1 MIRKTSFITLVVL
14 GLVTVG
20 CGKKTE
26 QVATS
31 ETVVTESTTAVSA
44 TSPPATTQPATTQPA
59 PIAQSTPA
67 SAAPVSSATAAALSS
82 QETNWTGV
90 TADVTEFRR
99 KGNTLTAKVR
109 FRNSGTEQ
117 MEPDIRL
124 HDTYVM
130 DANAG
135 KKYEVLKDEKGTYI
149 AMLHPGYSDRW
160 YGNVKPGE
168 QVTIWM
174 KFPAPPA
181 EVKAVTLQLPGVPP
195 FEDIPIQD

>member
-1 MIRKTSFITLVVL
+1 MIRKTLFIPLVVL
-14 GLVTVG
+14 SIVTVG
-20 CGKKTE
+20 CGKKSE

-31 ETVVTESTTAVSA
+31 ATSETMVTESSASVTTTAAAAS
-44 TSPPATTQPATTQPA
+44 TSPPATS
-59 PIAQSTPA
+59 AQSSPTPA
-67 SAAPVSSATAAALSS
+67 ATSAPAAPAAALSS

-90 TADVTEFRR
+90 TAEVTEFKR

-109 FRNSGTEQ
+109 FRNSGTET

-124 HDTYVM
+124 RDTYVM
-130 DANAG
+130 DSSAG

-149 AMLHPGYSDRW
+149 AALHPGYSDRW
-160 YGNVKPGE
+160 YTNVKAGE
-168 QVTIWM
+168 QATIWM

-195 FEDIPIQD
+195 FEDVPIQD